1 MMGRRTPRPLGGAL
15 RSAIETIAPATPLA
29 AVQSVWPQ
37 AVGEAIAA
45 KATPVAE
52 RDGVVTVACSSATWA
67 HELDLLGSQTLEK
80 LLQNLPEG
88 VSVTA
93 LRFEAREA
101 LD

>member
-1 MMGRRTPRPLGGAL
+1 MGRRTPRPVGGAL
-15 RSAIETIAPATPLA
+15 RAAIVPLAPATPLA
-29 AVQSVWPQ
+29 AVQSVWEE

-45 KATPVAE
+45 KASPVAE

-67 HELDLLGSQTLEK
+67 HELDLLGSQTLEN
-80 LLQNLPEG
+80 LLENLPQG